1 MIDCEFAIGTYEIE
15 LLNKLDRAEM
25 FASLDA
31 ICSYIDTAINYNNDY
46 LLTETRQKIIS
57 KISACHYD
65 AYEFMV
71 SNHLKYLQRDF
82 IDVMLIHSNRGNW
95 QQLAAKI
102 KDDKRFKHLG
112 VSNFMIDDILEYEKI
127 VGRLPEYCELEINP
141 QYVDVK
147 TIEFCKAH
155 DIKIITYAILGGKY
169 RAMRNIATYSL
180 PYLMS
185 FAATFANILIL
196 RADSKTQANAFFDVA
211 RNYKLDKPIEIN
223 NITHNKAIE
232 PMRYQIPDV
241 TKKFCGELTYHN
253 TCGRNNDI
261 VFVSKERVNVNFP
274 EFEMLGDYK
283 TFIRYVFGGTNYV
296 YDFLRGKDKR
306 LYAVYLFDKQGRLT
320 KVNDGNVD
328 IQVYKF
334 EVRI

>member
-15 LLNKLDRAEM
+15 LLNKLDRMEM

-71 SNHLKYLQRDF
+71 SNHLKYLRRDF
-82 IDVMLIHSNRGNW
+82 IDIMLIHSNRGNW
-95 QQLAAKI
+95 QQLVAKI

-155 DIKIITYAILGGKY
+155 DIKIIAYAILGGKY

-241 TKKFCGELTYHN
+241 AKKFCGELTYHN

-306 LYAVYLFDKQGRLT
+306 LYAVYLFDKRGRLT

-328 IQVYKF
+328 VQVYKF

>member
-155 DIKIITYAILGGKY
+155 DIKIIAYAILGGKY

-241 TKKFCGELTYHN
+241 AKKFCGELTYHN

-261 VFVSKERVNVNFP
+261 VFVSKERVNVNFS